1 MNAQEEMLAG
11 NVDASYTDAVLMLML
26 CNLDASKT
34 VLIYVSESIPCA
46 VLMLVLL
53 DLMNDIHV
61 EN

>member
-1 MNAQEEMLAG
+1 MLAG
-11 NVDASYTDAVLMLML
+11 NVDASYPDAVLMLML

-34 VLIYVSESIPCA
+34 VLIYVQESIPCA

>member
-1 MNAQEEMLAG
+1 MLAG
-11 NVDASYTDAVLMLML
+11 NVDASYPDAVLMLML

-53 DLMNDIHV
+53 LDLMNDIHV